1 MLTPLNI
8 NPFFTKT
15 PNDKPSTHNKNL
27 RNKQKRSPKPIKQ
40 KPPNTTPYNNYICTN
55 QKTRNKFNSTPSNN
69 NKPQTLIHTQT
80 PKNIKTKNHNKY
92 KISLT
97 PNDQKTKNNNNNN
110 NNNKLKQ
117 NRKCKTTYNS
127 LPQQCPNKNPNQI
140 TKITSKQQ
148 TKTYKKQPLLFTSYT
163 FHSQL
168 LLLLSGDIETNPGPM
183 PNILQTHPPT
193 HRNRCKNYFIECTI
207 KLQPEYQHLA
217 KQFSP
222 IINITHPNHQD
233 ATNKYPYLSS
243 YIHRNQHHPPHEYY
257 MHLLPLLVKK

>member
-148 TKTYKKQPLLFTSYT
+148 TKTYKKQPYFSLAIHSTHNYYYYLAVTLKPIQALCPISYK
-163 FHSQL
+163 H
-168 LLLLSGDIETNPGPM
+168 
-183 PNILQTHPPT
+183 THPHIGT
-193 HRNRCKNYFIECTI
+193 D
-207 KLQPEYQHLA
+207 A
-217 KQFSP
+217 K
-222 IINITHPNHQD
+222 IISLNAQ
-233 ATNKYPYLSS
+233 
-243 YIHRNQHHPPHEYY
+243 
-257 MHLLPLLVKK
+257 